1 MWAVF
6 DEDVPS
12 SWSVGGRMVVETRQD
27 KVIDHPVKPLY
38 LCRLSGIGGRVV
50 DFFDIACVPVR
61 ARVRVCVRGIIRSLS
76 LSDPID
82 FRELYLVDIPNT
94 QGSKR
99 LIRTCNIAHNS
110 TMPYE
115 GQTDNNNA
123 SLDVCPYTLFLQSE
137 VGLLDF
143 YLLQQTVALIF

>member
-6 DEDVPS
+6 DGNVPS
-12 SWSVGGRMVVETRQD
+12 SWSVGGRMVVEARQD

-50 DFFDIACVPVR
+50 DFFDIACVPAC
-61 ARVRVCVRGIIRSLS
+61 ARVRVCVREIIRSLS
-76 LSDPID
+76 ISAPID
-82 FRELYLVDIPNT
+82 FR
-94 QGSKR
+94 Q
-99 LIRTCNIAHNS
+99 LIGVKEKTKGRRTI
-110 TMPYE
+110 
-115 GQTDNNNA
+115 DNA

-137 VGLLDF
+137 VGLLGF

>member
-1 MWAVF
+1 MIGMWAVF

-61 ARVRVCVRGIIRSLS
+61 ARVRVCVREIIRSLS
-76 LSDPID
+76 ISAPID
-82 FRELYLVDIPNT
+82 FRQLSQRKCAN
-94 QGSKR
+94 
-99 LIRTCNIAHNS
+99 CHNENAPTA
-110 TMPYE
+110 TMKMRQLP
-115 GQTDNNNA
+115 Q
-123 SLDVCPYTLFLQSE
+123 
-137 VGLLDF
+137 
-143 YLLQQTVALIF
+143 

>member
-1 MWAVF
+1 MIGMWAVF
-6 DEDVPS
+6 DGNVPS
-12 SWSVGGRMVVETRQD
+12 SWSVGGRSASGQS
-27 KVIDHPVKPLY
+27 HQPPVKPLY

-50 DFFDIACVPVR
+50 DFFDIACAPAC
-61 ARVRVCVRGIIRSLS
+61 ARVRVCMRGIIRSLS

-137 VGLLDF
+137 VGLLRF